1 MWQLAAAK
9 HLIHRHYL
17 CCVAVAFLN
26 AQSLLILVA
35 LMLVSAAVIN
45 HIHIPPLHPIILVL
59 KLTLT
64 HVLQTSK
71 TFVFSM
77 IHSHAKGKTLI
88 SPRRMLIIQA
98 YKGKY
103 QQKNQLLMSR
113 YVKMKLQLL
122 FLQPC

>member
-1 MWQLAAAK
+1 
-9 HLIHRHYL
+9 
-17 CCVAVAFLN
+17 
-26 AQSLLILVA
+26 
-35 LMLVSAAVIN
+35 MLVSAAVIN

-71 TFVFSM
+71 TFVLM

-113 YVKMKLQLL
+113 
-122 FLQPC
+122 